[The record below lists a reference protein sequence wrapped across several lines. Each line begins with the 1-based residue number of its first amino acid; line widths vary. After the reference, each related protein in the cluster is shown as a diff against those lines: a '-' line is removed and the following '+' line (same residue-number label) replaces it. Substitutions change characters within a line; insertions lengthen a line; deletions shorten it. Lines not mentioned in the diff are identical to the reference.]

1 MIGRRMVHGLAL
13 LLLFEGIASALGI
26 RFPLA
31 KTSCSPNRQWRAVLR
46 TDTTKD
52 TGIHT
57 LYLKDS
63 SSADSSG
70 IFTFDRGC
78 DLLWNPNAEIAAI
91 TDWRGSNVSEVHL
104 LDLRKAPYRRRLKDL
119 VPSLGSELSPSETSG
134 HLYWEAVAWKSA
146 DELELRAYGH
156 TDEAPSHGFL
166 FRYLVNIAH
175 GNSRL
180 IGRETSPAAVIEQ
193 RILNERNLGD

>member
-1 MIGRRMVHGLAL
+1 MVHGLAL
-13 LLLFEGIASALGI
+13 LLLLEGTASALGI

-31 KTSCSPNRQWRAVLR
+31 KASCSPNRQWRVVLH

-70 IFTFDRGC
+70 IFSFDRGC
-78 DLLWNPNAEIAAI
+78 DLLWNRNAELAAI
-91 TDWRGSNVSEVHL
+91 TDWRGSNASEIHL
-104 LDLRKAPYRRRLKDL
+104 LDLHKASHRRRLKDL
-119 VPSLGSELSPSETSG
+119 VPSLGSELSPSESNG

-146 DELELRAYGH
+146 DELEVRAYGH

-166 FRYLVNIAH
+166 LRYLVDLAH
-175 GNSRL
+175 GNCRL
-180 IGRETSPAAVIEQ
+180 IGRETSPAVVIEQ
-193 RILNERNLGD
+193 RILNERSVGD